1 MSFTNQTLGALG
13 TVAGVATG
21 LKHLK
26 NQEIANDA
34 ANYEIAPKKA
44 EQLNKEFADLQSQ
57 EQAGIEQE
65 AQLGANLV
73 RSNEDLKKM
82 EESVNAYNSQF
93 TDLSTPEGKLL
104 GALGMAKTPSKGQK
118 SWMTR
123 QNKKLLGMQ
132 TANANLQEE
141 VYAISESNKK
151 IAEQRDLLMGR
162 IEKAQKGNK
171 YLNDYLS
178 TNIKNEQM
186 YGKKFGVKTGGA
198 K

>member
-44 EQLNKEFADLQSQ
+44 EQLNKEFSDLQSQ

-73 RSNEDLKKM
+73 KSNEELKKM

-104 GALGMAKTPSKGQK
+104 DALGMAKKPTGGQK
-118 SWMTR
+118 SWMTK
-123 QNKKLLGMQ
+123 QSKKLLAMQ
-132 TANANLQEE
+132 TANASLYDE
-141 VYAISESNKK
+141 VNSIVESNKQ
-151 IAEQRDLLMGR
+151 IANQRDLLMGR

-186 YGKKFGVKTGGA
+186 YGKGG
-198 K
+198 KK

>member
-1 MSFTNQTLGALG
+1 
-13 TVAGVATG
+13 
-21 LKHLK
+21 
-26 NQEIANDA
+26 
-34 ANYEIAPKKA
+34 
-44 EQLNKEFADLQSQ
+44 
-57 EQAGIEQE
+57 
-65 AQLGANLV
+65 
-73 RSNEDLKKM
+73 
-82 EESVNAYNSQF
+82 
-93 TDLSTPEGKLL
+93 
-104 GALGMAKTPSKGQK
+104 
-118 SWMTR
+118 MTR

>member
-26 NQEIANDA
+26 NQEIVNDA
-34 ANYEIAPKKA
+34 ANYEIAPQKA

-65 AQLGANLV
+65 AQLGDNLV
-73 RSNEDLKKM
+73 KSNQDLKKM

-93 TDLSTPEGKLL
+93 TNLDTPEGKLL
-104 GALGMAKTPSKGQK
+104 SALGMAKTPTSGQR
-118 SWMTR
+118 SWMNR

-132 TANANLQEE
+132 IANANLQEE
-141 VYAISESNKK
+141 VYAIGESNKQ
-151 IAEQRDLLMGR
+151 IAKQRDLLMGR
-162 IEKAQKGNK
+162 IERSQKDNK
-171 YLNDYLS
+171 YLNNYLS
-178 TNIKNEQM
+178 NDIINYQLYNKG
-186 YGKKFGVKTGGA
+186 GKK
-198 K
+198 

>member
-1 MSFTNQTLGALG
+1 MSFTNQALGALG

-44 EQLNKEFADLQSQ
+44 EQLNKEFSDLQSQ
-57 EQAGIEQE
+57 EQAGTEQE
-65 AQLGANLV
+65 TQLGVDLV
-73 RSNEDLKKM
+73 KSNEELKKM

-93 TDLSTPEGKLL
+93 TDLNTPEGKLL
-104 GALGMAKTPSKGQK
+104 GALGMAKTPTSGQK

-141 VYAISESNKK
+141 IYAIVESNKK

-178 TNIKNEQM
+178 NDIINYQTFNKG
-186 YGKKFGVKTGGA
+186 GKK
-198 K
+198 

>member
-73 RSNEDLKKM
+73 KSNKDLKKM

-104 GALGMAKTPSKGQK
+104 GALGMAKKPTSGQMG
-118 SWMTR
+118 WMTK

-141 VYAISESNKK
+141 IYAIGESNKK

-162 IEKAQKGNK
+162 IERSQKENK

-178 TNIKNEQM
+178 NDIINYQLYNKG
-186 YGKKFGVKTGGA
+186 GKK
-198 K
+198 

>member
-44 EQLNKEFADLQSQ
+44 EQLNKEFTDLQNQ
-57 EQAGIEQE
+57 QQAGIEQE

-73 RSNEDLKKM
+73 KSNKDLKKM

-104 GALGMAKTPSKGQK
+104 GALGMAKKPTSGQMG
-118 SWMTR
+118 WMTK

-141 VYAISESNKK
+141 IYAIGESNKK

-162 IEKAQKGNK
+162 IERSQKENK

-178 TNIKNEQM
+178 NDIINYQLYNKG
-186 YGKKFGVKTGGA
+186 GKK
-198 K
+198 

>member
-26 NQEIANDA
+26 NQEIANDN

-44 EQLNKEFADLQSQ
+44 EELNKEFSDLQSQ
-57 EQAGIEQE
+57 EQVGIEQE
-65 AQLGANLV
+65 AQLGDNLV
-73 RSNEDLKKM
+73 KSNEDLKKM
-82 EESVNAYNSQF
+82 EESVNAYNSKF

-104 GALGMAKTPSKGQK
+104 SALGMAKTPTSGQR

-132 TANANLQEE
+132 IANANLQEE
-141 VYAISESNKK
+141 VYAIGESNKK
-151 IAEQRDLLMGR
+151 IANQRDLLMGR
-162 IEKAQKGNK
+162 IERSQKENK
-171 YLNDYLS
+171 YLNAYLS
-178 TNIKNEQM
+178 DDIINYQLYNKG
-186 YGKKFGVKTGGA
+186 GKK
-198 K
+198 